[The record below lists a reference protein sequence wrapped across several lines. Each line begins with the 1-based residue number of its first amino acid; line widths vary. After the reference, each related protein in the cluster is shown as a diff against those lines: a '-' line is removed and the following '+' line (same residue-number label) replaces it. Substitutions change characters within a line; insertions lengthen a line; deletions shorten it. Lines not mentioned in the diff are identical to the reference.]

1 MGLRFCDAASSPMRR
16 SSDGVNESTLE
27 ADLLLHNGTILTLDP
42 TMPRVQSLAIAAG
55 RVLAMGDLHSL
66 ASLRGPRTEIVNLE
80 GGCALPAFTD
90 SHCHLNAYG
99 LAMDEVDCSP
109 RAAPTLAAVKGRIA
123 TAARSVRSGQWVQ
136 ARGYD
141 DTQLQPA
148 GHPTRRDLDESA
160 RDVPI
165 ILRRRC
171 GHVCVANSR
180 ALQMAGITDTGPNVA
195 GGTIDRDGEGVPTGV
210 LRERAQQLVRNLIP
224 PPDIDTLK
232 RAILRAADAYLRE
245 GFCAVH
251 DASGARMEELAAYR
265 ALAEEQRLPLRMT
278 VMVRDP
284 WIDEV
289 MASGIATGFGNE
301 WVKVGPYKLFAD
313 GGIGPRTAAVSR
325 PYREEPEN
333 FGVPWYSSEELTA
346 HAVRG
351 ASAGFAVAIHAIG
364 DAAIDMALTALT
376 AASQAGP
383 GNAYPHRIEHCV
395 LPTSD
400 HIERMRHLGI
410 AAAVQPTFLYALG
423 DSWLAALD
431 PTLARRCYPLRS
443 MQHAGVLVTGG
454 SDCPVVASLPLQ
466 GIQTLVTRRTES
478 GVPIVPEEALDRETA
493 LRLYTD
499 VPPRLMGEQ
508 HVRGRLIPHMAADVV
523 VLSADPLTTPV
534 EELADLQ
541 VLTTITGGHIR
552 WRGGAH

>member
-1 MGLRFCDAASSPMRR
+1 M
-16 SSDGVNESTLE
+16 E
-27 ADLLLHNGTILTLDP
+27 ADLLLHNGSILTLDP
-42 TMPRVQSLAIAAG
+42 AVPRVESLAIAAG
-55 RVLAMGDLHSL
+55 RVLAVGDFRTLS
-66 ASLRGPRTEIVNLE
+66 SLRGRRTEIVDLE
-80 GGCALPAFTD
+80 GGCGLPAFTD

-109 RAAPTLAAVKGRIA
+109 RAAPTLADVKARIA
-123 TAARSVRSGQWVQ
+123 TAARSVRPGHWVQ

-141 DTQLQPA
+141 DTQLRPA
-148 GHPTRRDLDESA
+148 GHPTRRDLDDSA
-160 RDVPI
+160 RDVPV

-171 GHVCVANSR
+171 GHVCVANSL
-180 ALQMAGITDTGPNVA
+180 ALQMAGITNTGPDVA
-195 GGTIDRDGEGVPTGV
+195 GGTIDRDVEGVPTGV

-224 PPDIDTLK
+224 PPDVDTLK

-265 ALAEEQRLPLRMT
+265 ALAEEQRLPLRVT

-284 WIDEV
+284 WITDV
-289 MASGIATGFGNE
+289 MASGLATGFGNE

-325 PYREEPEN
+325 PYQDEPEN

-364 DAAIDMALTALT
+364 DAAIEMAITALT
-376 AASQAGP
+376 AAARAGP
-383 GNAYPHRIEHCV
+383 RIAYPHRIEHCV

-410 AAAVQPTFLYALG
+410 AAVVQPTFLYALG
-423 DSWLAALD
+423 DSWVAALD
-431 PTLARRCYPLRS
+431 PALARRCYPLRS
-443 MQHAGVLVTGG
+443 MQRAGVLVTGG
-454 SDCPVVASLPLQ
+454 SDCPVVSSHPLQ
-466 GIQTLVTRRTES
+466 GIQTLVARRTES
-478 GVPIVPEEALDRETA
+478 GAPIVPEEALDRETA
-493 LRLYTD
+493 VRLYTD
-499 VPPRLMGEQ
+499 VPPRLMGEH
-508 HVRGRLIPHMAADVV
+508 HVRGRLVPNMAADVV
-523 VLSADPLTTPV
+523 VLSADPLTTPL
-534 EELADLQ
+534 EELAGLR
-541 VLTTITGGHIR
+541 VLTTITGGQIR
-552 WRGGAH
+552 WQGGAH